1 MAKSNAKTTSTETAV
16 ADESASPQVEATPT
30 VESTAPEPSTEVTVT
45 KTVNDETTDL
55 NTGAKVAP
63 QVITPFTMLVEQRQ
77 KQALANELERL
88 TETDLTV
95 TVSKLLN
102 IDVTNSLVI
111 NNLIKRLVQYVNR
124 MSPSSVTSVEDGIK
138 MQHLLYDGFINVL
151 DAKSD
156 EALAGLQI
164 IQYVFTTYKTQSMR
178 RELVFRFMN
187 MLRLNN
193 QRNTMFQSLLHLFA
207 TIADMDTPNSS
218 VIAQSIDL
226 PRLAGGLLTD
236 NARVNLLNYIDTLH

>member
-1 MAKSNAKTTSTETAV
+1 MAKSTSKTTSIESAA
-16 ADESASPQVEATPT
+16 ADESVSTPVEAPVT
-30 VESTAPEPSTEVTVT
+30 VESTAPEPSAEVSVT
-45 KTVNDETTDL
+45 KTVDGETTDL
-55 NTGAKVAP
+55 NSGAKVAP

-95 TVSKLLN
+95 TISKLLN
-102 IDVTNSLVI
+102 IDVSNSLVI

-124 MSPSSVTSVEDGIK
+124 MSPSSVTSVEDGVK

-187 MLRLNN
+187 LMRLNN

-207 TIADMDTPNSS
+207 TIADMETPNSA

-226 PRLAGGLLTD
+226 PRLASGLLTD
-236 NARVNLLNYIDTLH
+236 NARVNLLNYVDTLH